1 MATPGELVEITVTKG
16 GEASTFTVE
25 LEERE

>member
-1 MATPGELVEITVTKG
+1 LATPGEPVEITVAKD

-25 LEERE
+25 LEKRG